1 MKKISILKKA
11 VTLWLA
17 AAVVTSLTACGAEAA
32 GDASDKSSESIASER
47 GVSAG
52 EDITI
57 RVGGGYSAIYGPQI
71 IIAQQQGFFDEAFAD
86 LDVNVKV
93 ETYQFAN
100 GPAYNEALMAGE
112 VDAAIGIGDQPS
124 MSGILNGDGAVI
136 ISRVITNTKGVGV
149 VVRDDAGIE
158 SGSDLKGK
166 VIATGL
172 GTAYQKCLDLYL
184 ADYGLTEDDVELVNL
199 YGTDEVLAAFQT
211 GEIDAA
217 ATSISY
223 IKSQA
228 EEAGLA
234 HLLSDFTDHPNYA
247 YLVMNGEFVAE
258 HEDITVKFLEALLK
272 ANDWYNANKDEAYQ
286 IIAEQLD
293 ISVEEVRITNDDV
306 IEEMKLDEDD
316 FENFRVTYDFMEV
329 NDLLPA
335 TTDDLS
341 TLYDTKYIDQAI
353 ENVGNS
359 N

>member
-1 MKKISILKKA
+1 MHKISIIKKISALFLTA
-11 VTLWLA
+11 V
-17 AAVVTSLTACGAEAA
+17 VVTSLAACGTN
-32 GDASDKSSESIASER
+32 DASNVSEKSSDSTS
-47 GVSAG
+47 SSS

-71 IIAQQQGFFDEAFAD
+71 IIAQQKGFFDEAFAD
-86 LDVNVKV
+86 LGINVTV

-100 GPAYNEALMAGE
+100 GPAYNEALMAGDI
-112 VDAAIGIGDQPS
+112 DAAIGIGDQPS

-136 ISRVITNTKGVGV
+136 ISRVITNTQGVGV
-149 VVRDDAGIE
+149 MVREDSGIE
-158 SGSDLKGK
+158 SGEDLKGK
-166 VIATGL
+166 VIATGI

-184 ADYGLTEDDVELVNL
+184 EDYGLTEEDVELVNL

-223 IKSQA
+223 IKYQA
-228 EEAGLA
+228 EESGLA

-247 YLVMNGEFVAE
+247 YLVMNNDFVSKN
-258 HEDITVKFLEALLK
+258 EDITVKFLEALLK
-272 ANDWYNANKDEAYQ
+272 ANDWYNSNKDEAYE

-293 ISVEEVRITNDDV
+293 ISVEEVEITNDDV

-316 FENFRVTYDFMEV
+316 FENFQTTYDFMET
-329 NDLLPA
+329 NNLLPA

-341 TLYDTKYIDQAI
+341 TLYDTTYINQAL
-353 ENVGNS
+353 ENIGN
-359 N
+359 

>member
-1 MKKISILKKA
+1 MKKISIIKKA
-11 VTLWLA
+11 FVLLLA
-17 AAVVTSLTACGAEAA
+17 TIVVTSFTACGSE
-32 GDASDKSSESIASER
+32 DTSDESITSSES
-47 GVSAG
+47 VSSAE

-71 IIAQQQGFFDEAFAD
+71 IIAQQQGFFDEVFAD

-100 GPAYNEALMAGE
+100 GPAYNEALMAGDI
-112 VDAAIGIGDQPS
+112 DAAIGIGDQPS
-124 MSGILNGDGAVI
+124 MTGILNGDGAVI
-136 ISRVITNTKGVGV
+136 VSRVITNTKGVGV
-149 VVRDDAGIE
+149 VVREDAGIE

-166 VIATGL
+166 VIATGI

-199 YGTDEVLAAFQT
+199 YNTDEVMAAFQT
-211 GEIDAA
+211 GEIDAT

-247 YLVMNGEFVAE
+247 YLVMSGKFVSE

-272 ANDWYNANKDEAYQ
+272 ANDWYNANKDEAYS

-293 ISVEEVRITNDDV
+293 ISVDEVKITNDDV

-316 FENFRVTYDFMEV
+316 FENFQVTYDFLEA

-341 TLYDTKYIDQAI
+341 ILYDAKYINQAI